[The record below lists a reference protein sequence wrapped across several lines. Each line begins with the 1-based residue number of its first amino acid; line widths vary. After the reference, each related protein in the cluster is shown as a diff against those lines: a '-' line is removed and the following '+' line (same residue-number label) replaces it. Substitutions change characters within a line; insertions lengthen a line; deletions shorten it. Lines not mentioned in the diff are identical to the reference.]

1 MTDSQLYPLNLYLI
15 NNVKVI
21 VFFLGG
27 KGFNLTFSTVL
38 LKQEIRKS
46 NFVIENIYN

>member
-27 KGFNLTFSTVL
+27 KGFNL
-38 LKQEIRKS
+38 
-46 NFVIENIYN
+46 NIFYSASEARNPQV